1 MYLKG
6 MRIDIGPRPIPTV
19 PTDEIMVDCR
29 IYEVQISAQAAVMIS
44 IADRQNPPMNLFPP
58 MILPAGSSVS
68 VTSPGGR
75 PMPGGITWSASA
87 EGAEGW
93 IELMT

>member
-1 MYLKG
+1 
-6 MRIDIGPRPIPTV
+6 
-19 PTDEIMVDCR
+19 
-29 IYEVQISAQAAVMIS
+29 MIS